1 MEKNVLV
8 LNMGMKS
15 IRSIIFDSRGNKLSS
30 ASRPLTTGL
39 NEKQVFQ
46 DPNEWWSSAAVVIR
60 ESLFP
65 LKNIKI
71 DYLTVTSSASCLV
84 YVDQECN
91 PLDMCIMVSDK
102 RSEEEGRRI
111 AATNAIRAVA
121 SSELINIS
129 TGSMLSKMLWV
140 REKQPDIFRK
150 IYKFLSPNDFLLA
163 KMTGLFVTDGFN
175 ASKCLYDVG
184 TGRYPEA
191 LLEELEIGLE
201 LLPKVVDVGTNIGNL
216 TAAAASHLGLSQ
228 SVEVVVTAY
237 DAICS
242 FFGSGVTQEGDAS
255 DVSGTVTVLRALSY
269 RDDLL
274 PNGKVFTVRHPQ
286 KNLHIVG
293 GSNNLGGGL
302 IEWTK
307 QCLYS
312 REEFPYEMMEQ
323 EAAQSTIGAYGLIF
337 LPYLLGER
345 APIWDNT
352 VRGMFF
358 GLERYH
364 TRKDIVRAVFESTG
378 FIDMDFIQEIEN
390 TGVKVNSIRLSGGL
404 ARVPLIAQ
412 IKADIT
418 GRDILVLSE
427 FETTSTGAAMMV
439 LEAVGV
445 FSDIE
450 EAARRFAKVR
460 MIVKPDLQNHSQYQK
475 VYQFFKDIYHSTTDL
490 FRKRD
495 ALYHE
500 MYPSRDYRTEN
511 L

>member
-1 MEKNVLV
+1 MEKHVLV

-46 DPNEWWSSAAVVIR
+46 DPNEWWNSAAVVIR

-84 YVDQECN
+84 YVDRECN

-102 RSEEEGRRI
+102 RSEEEKKRI
-111 AATNAIRAVA
+111 AAARSIGLFAD
-121 SSELINIS
+121 SETIDIS
-129 TGSMLSKMLWV
+129 VGAMLSKMLWV
-140 REKQPDIFRK
+140 REKQPDIFQK
-150 IYKFLSPNDFLLA
+150 VYKFLSPNDFLIA
-163 KMTGLFVTDGFN
+163 KMTGSFVTDGFN
-175 ASKCLYDVG
+175 ASKCLYDVE
-184 TGRYPEA
+184 TKRYPEA
-191 LLEELEIGLE
+191 LLDELKIGVE
-201 LLPKVVDVGTNIGNL
+201 LLPGVVDIGTNVGNL
-216 TAAAASHLGLSQ
+216 TAAAANHLGLSQ
-228 SVEVVVTAY
+228 SVEVVITTY

-269 RDDLL
+269 RDNLL
-274 PNGKVFTVRHPQ
+274 PNSKVFNVRHPQ
-286 KNLHIVG
+286 KQLHIVG

-323 EAAQSTIGAYGLIF
+323 EAAQSTVGAYGLIF

-345 APIWDNT
+345 APIWDST

-364 TRKDIVRAVFESTG
+364 TRKDIVRAIFESTG

-390 TGVKVNSIRLSGGL
+390 TGVKINSIRLSGGL
-404 ARVPLIAQ
+404 ARVPLISQ
-412 IKADIT
+412 IKADVT

-427 FETTSTGAAMMV
+427 FETTSSGAAMMV

-445 FSDIE
+445 FSDME
-450 EAARRFAKVR
+450 EAAKYFAKVR
-460 MIVKPDLQNHSQYQK
+460 MIIKPDIQNHNQYQK
-475 VYQFFKDIYHSTTDL
+475 VYQFFKDIYRSTAEL
-490 FRKRD
+490 FRQRD